1 MTHGP
6 FKIKNIRFFKA
17 RTFFVSGS
25 VNANPP
31 AFFKNDPWENHFRIY
46 FSLLDACKQPSG
58 YLFYPDNDAVYN
70 ELAEAKRRRG
80 EKAVESHG
88 DWRDK
93 IQIFLMESSQAMISH
108 CSYRIPE

>member
-1 MTHGP
+1 LRSSEDIDLTKVYDQDKNLNPVAHGP

-58 YLFYPDNDAVYN
+58 YLFYPD
-70 ELAEAKRRRG
+70 
-80 EKAVESHG
+80 
-88 DWRDK
+88 
-93 IQIFLMESSQAMISH
+93 
-108 CSYRIPE
+108 